1 MEHSKFITVTC
12 TQMKQV
18 NKVSFLYNSTQ
29 KKWSFPLKISSV
41 NVAKSEEMINGQ
53 LNILCSEIVFLAE
66 VWI

>member
-1 MEHSKFITVTC
+1 
-12 TQMKQV
+12 MKQV

-41 NVAKSEEMINGQ
+41 NVTKSEEMINGQ